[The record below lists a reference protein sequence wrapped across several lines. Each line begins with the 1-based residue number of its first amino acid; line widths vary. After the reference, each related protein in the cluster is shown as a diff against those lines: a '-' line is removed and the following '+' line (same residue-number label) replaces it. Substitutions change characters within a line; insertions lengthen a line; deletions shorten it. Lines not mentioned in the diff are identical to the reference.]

1 MSNKIQSEKFFEVSP
16 DLHIHAWSEN
26 TRYGFRHLARLRETG
41 AQAKACYYNRT
52 WEAWEFQSV
61 LLALADKVNDLDA
74 GKIRTFAEDRNQGR
88 DDSMLH
94 TVGMV
99 AALGSIFCDTPKE
112 QNDWK
117 LRMIKAGLEPS
128 GLSIPDDW
136 DTLTEE
142 EKTRRLDAVT
152 QELLK

>member
-61 LLALADKVNDLDA
+61 VRALADKVNDLDA
-74 GKIRTFAEDRNQGR
+74 GKIRAFANDEPYDN
-88 DDSMLH
+88 SAMK